1 VEGALDA
8 PSAYQLTGSRFPVV
22 AVSTAAAA
30 ESEVR
35 NNLKWL
41 DSFETIVLCLDNDKA
56 GNEAAQKCARALPL
70 GKVRIVKLQKGKDAS
85 DYLQDGISPA
95 QFVDEWYKGEPWLP
109 TGLVNAADLK
119 EEWLNPP
126 VEDIV
131 EYPWALLQ
139 DHTRG
144 IRKSEGEIDIL
155 HAPTGVGK
163 TTVVDEIVY
172 HIHQTHPNEKLGLL
186 KLEESNRASLNGL
199 LSI

>member
-1 VEGALDA
+1 
-8 PSAYQLTGSRFPVV
+8 
-22 AVSTAAAA
+22 
-30 ESEVR
+30 
-35 NNLKWL
+35 
-41 DSFETIVLCLDNDKA
+41 
-56 GNEAAQKCARALPL
+56 
-70 GKVRIVKLQKGKDAS
+70 
-85 DYLQDGISPA
+85 
-95 QFVDEWYKGEPWLP
+95 DEWYKGEPWLP

-144 IRKSEGEIDIL
+144 IRKSEGEIVIL

-199 LSI
+199 LSIHTNKRLRFSEVFDAQSSDNKNRWFDEVFGDRRIILYDHFGSTSIDEII